1 MDSRITKIARSLS
14 SVARASL
21 FGVGG
26 IDSSLNM
33 LNVGNMKVD
42 TMFLLCRENRENVL
56 FYTDSSRSYE
66 LRFIAVFEDT
76 DIKDDTFGEV
86 RFSRTQQ
93 LPFKTPISTTNI
105 TILYFDEPMNSSVD
119 TFDRMGHPD
128 SDLSEAMLRSTLSLF
143 MYFVKRSPNRY
154 FSVEFKNGN
163 DGHMSFQ
170 SDKGLWSGSADRLGA
185 RQYRI
190 RFECNGL
197 NFAGGRPSQEDVFQ
211 MVNNCFGRFSHVDDV
226 SGTATLVGVFLEFT
240 ATLR

>member
-14 SVARASL
+14 AVTKASL

-26 IDSSLNM
+26 TGSPLNM
-33 LNVGNMKVD
+33 LNVGSMKVD
-42 TMFLLCRENRENVL
+42 TMFLLCRENRKDVF
-56 FYTDSSRSYE
+56 FYADSSRSYE

-76 DIKDDTFGEV
+76 DIKNDTFGGV

-93 LPFKTPISTTNI
+93 VPFKTPISTTNI
-105 TILYFDEPMNSSVD
+105 TILFFDEPMLSSVD

-143 MYFVKRSPNRY
+143 MYFVNRSPKRY
-154 FSVEFKNGN
+154 FTVDFRNSN
-163 DGHMSFQ
+163 DGHLSFQ
-170 SDKGLWSGSADRLGA
+170 SDKGLWSGSADRWGA
-185 RQYRI
+185 RQFRI
-190 RFECNGL
+190 SFDCDGL
-197 NFAGGRPSQEDVFQ
+197 NFAGGRPSQEEVFQ

-226 SGTATLVGVFLEFT
+226 SGTAGLGVFLEFV